1 MAKRRVTLPQN
12 ALGPVS
18 RPGDKMRIQDKVIAD
33 AQAKARSA
41 SKAKPASES
50 VRGKAPSTVKRKPLA
65 AYPNRA
71 GASFTPGS
79 KADMAYTGVKVE
91 RQAAKAAGRMHG
103 AGKVGA
109 VIAAGAAANAAYDKL
124 RQRKRAK

>member
-12 ALGPVS
+12 SLGPVS

-50 VRGKAPSTVKRKPLA
+50 VRGKAPSTVKRKPGLS

-79 KADMAYTGVKVE
+79 KADMAYTGVK
-91 RQAAKAAGRMHG
+91 AAAPKVKARMRG
-103 AGKVGA
+103 PGKAGA

>member
-12 ALGPVS
+12 SLGPVS

-50 VRGKAPSTVKRKPLA
+50 VRGKAPATVKRKPGA
-65 AYPNRA
+65 APK
-71 GASFTPGS
+71 T
-79 KADMAYTGVKVE
+79 
-91 RQAAKAAGRMHG
+91 RMRG
-103 AGKVGA
+103 AGKAGA
-109 VIAAGAAANAAYDKL
+109 VIAVGAAANAAYDKL